1 MNRKRPQTK
10 KETITMTQAFS
21 LKDKTILI
29 TGASNGIG
37 KAIAQLAANFQANL
51 ILTGRNEERLKAVK
65 EGLTGDHQMI
75 RADLTQPEELE
86 KLVNEI
92 EQLDGIVHSA
102 GIVKPLPIQFLKKNK
117 IDEVANINFYVPVE
131 INRLLFKQK
140 KINKNASIV
149 FISSISSHHPFK
161 GGAVYT
167 SFKAA
172 LETYSKSVALE
183 MAHKGIRSNCIKA
196 GLVET
201 HIMEVTAQ
209 AASTESLENHRKQY
223 PLGFGKPEDVANA
236 VVFLLS
242 DASQW
247 MTGTNLVLDGG
258 LTISKQ

>member
-1 MNRKRPQTK
+1 MN
-10 KETITMTQAFS
+10 QAFS

-37 KAIAQLAANFQANL
+37 KAVAQLADNFQAKL
-51 ILTGRNEERLKAVK
+51 ILTGRNEERLQTVK
-65 EGLTGDHQMI
+65 DSLTGVNHKI
-75 RADLTQPEELE
+75 NIADLTQTNELE
-86 KLVNEI
+86 KLIKEI
-92 EQLDGIVHSA
+92 DQLDGIVHSA

-117 IDEVANINFYVPVE
+117 IDEIANINFYAPVE

-172 LETYSKSVALE
+172 LETYSKSIALE

-201 HIMEVTAQ
+201 HIMEVTAK
-209 AASTESLENHRKQY
+209 AASKESLENHRKQY

-247 MTGTNLVLDGG
+247 MTGTDLVLDGG